1 MKLWGRSRRRS
12 RARVRGNRRVDR
24 ERRVEQQRRV
34 RTGFRIGLVVAILVL
49 AVHHGARLADSRG
62 WLDPFRVREVRVEGI
77 TLANPNVLVAE
88 AGLMGEIVHWWTPLH
103 DYVANVERDPF
114 VQSATFHRRFPN
126 GLTLEVV
133 ERRPVALIA
142 LERLAPVDSAGRVLP
157 VTAFREEFDA
167 PVLTTPWAAEGV
179 ARDGS
184 VEHAGVRAMLARL
197 GEIAIHY
204 PVLSR
209 EISAIRMES
218 DGAIALT
225 LVHAEGEVVMDHA
238 TPLAKLALVDD
249 VVRDLRRKGV
259 SYDRLDLRFEDQ
271 IVVRRN
277 GSAVRIGAEEAS

>member
-1 MKLWGRSRRRS
+1 VGVK
-12 RARVRGNRRVDR
+12 
-24 ERRVEQQRRV
+24 
-34 RTGFRIGLVVAILVL
+34 IGVVVGLLALAI
-49 AVHHGARLADSRG
+49 HHGARLADARG

-88 AGLMGEIVHWWTPLH
+88 AGLMGETVHWWTPLH
-103 DYVANVERDPF
+103 DYVANVERDPL
-114 VQSATFHRRFPN
+114 VQSASFHRRFPN

-133 ERRPVALIA
+133 ERRPVALLA
-142 LERLAPVDSAGRVLP
+142 LDRLAPVDSTGRVLP
-157 VTAFREEFDA
+157 VTAYREDFDA
-167 PVLTTPWAAEGV
+167 PVLTTPWPADRV
-179 ARDGS
+179 ARAGR
-184 VEHAGVRAMLARL
+184 VENPAVRAMLARL

-259 SYDRLDLRFEDQ
+259 AYDRLDLRFEDQ
-271 IVVRRN
+271 IVVSRN
-277 GSAVRIGAEEAS
+277 GEEAS